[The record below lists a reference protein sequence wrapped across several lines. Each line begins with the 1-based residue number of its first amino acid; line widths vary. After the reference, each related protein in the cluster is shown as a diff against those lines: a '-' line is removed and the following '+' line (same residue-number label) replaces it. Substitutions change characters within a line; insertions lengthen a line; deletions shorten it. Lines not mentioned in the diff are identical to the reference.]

1 MTTTNDPI
9 FTILDQDGPFASRD
23 NAPPG
28 SPFSKE
34 ARTMAAALSKQ
45 KQQTKYRVIRNQIFD
60 LLDVHSFAE
69 INALI
74 ANTEKRKRVTNRAY
88 ALLGNMFGIEGSSAE
103 IVAAISS
110 YSRTA
115 DGVIRYLRGKVLAN
129 FSSHIEMTNEIDVIA
144 SPVDLLLIIFDQRYH
159 KKARFEAKRKLYLMN
174 LAGAIDQRERETDIE
189 TKFARFLNFLNQHV
203 WTKESKIGE
212 LELVNVLSSHRQ
224 SDFSCEKIEF
234 LSHEEAASVKPNPG
248 QKLTLLKRRRFPMG
262 KRDIPIYVSIRKK
275 QSEAKVLKLLRKGEE
290 NPAVAVDDEL
300 GLMGVLDNIADVKAF
315 QKHLTNSA
323 KEADSFMVLED
334 ISDSLISG
342 KRNKSNIGSSEQT
355 RMLKFFARLGGMR
368 VEFIV
373 HTNESYLN
381 YIYQRDVA
389 HDEYEVKRIFD
400 SGVTAQLFPEEIYF
414 LPLAMAREHQLHW
427 FRKQLESHLGRI

>member
-1 MTTTNDPI
+1 MTIAND
-9 FTILDQDGPFASRD
+9 TIQTLLDQDGPFANRND
-23 NAPPG
+23 AP
-28 SPFSKE
+28 SSSSFSKE
-34 ARTMAAALSKQ
+34 ARLMAAALAKQ

-69 INALI
+69 IQNLI
-74 ANTEKRKRVTNRAY
+74 HDPKKRKAVTKRTY
-88 ALLGNMFGIEGSSAE
+88 ALLGNMFGVEGNCEE
-103 IVAAISS
+103 IIAAIHS

-115 DGVIRYLRGKVLAN
+115 DAVIRHLRGKVLNN
-129 FSSHIEMTNEIDVIA
+129 FSSHIEMTNEIDVIVN
-144 SPVDLLLIIFDQRYH
+144 PIDLLLIIFDPRYH

-189 TKFARFLNFLNQHV
+189 TKFALFLNFLNMHV
-203 WTKESKIGE
+203 WTKDSKIGE
-212 LELVNVLSSHRQ
+212 LELVNVLSSHRK

-234 LSHEEAASVKPNPG
+234 LSHKEASSVTPNPG
-248 QKLTLLKRRRFPMG
+248 QKLTLLKRRRFTWG
-262 KRDIPIYVSIRKK
+262 NRDIPIYVSIRKK

-300 GLMGVLDNIADVKAF
+300 GLIGVLDNIADVKAF
-315 QKHLTNSA
+315 QEHLTNSA
-323 KEADSFMVLED
+323 KEADSLMVLED

-342 KRNKSNIGSSEQT
+342 NRSKSNIGSSKQT
-355 RMLKFFARLGGMR
+355 RMLKFFARIGGMR

-389 HDEYEVKRIFD
+389 HDEYEVRRIFD
-400 SGVTAQLFPEEIYF
+400 SGVAAQLFPEEIYF
-414 LPLAMAREHQLHW
+414 LPLNMARKYQLNW
-427 FRKQLESHLGRI
+427 FRRQLESHLGRI